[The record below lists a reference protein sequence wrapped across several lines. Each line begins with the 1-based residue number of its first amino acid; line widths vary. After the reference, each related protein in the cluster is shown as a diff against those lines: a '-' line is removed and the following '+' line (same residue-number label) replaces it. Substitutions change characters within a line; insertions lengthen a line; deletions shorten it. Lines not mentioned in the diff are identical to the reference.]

1 MMKEF
6 ENFFENEEKTEDVEI
21 VKFEQ
26 LYDAC

>member
-1 MMKEF
+1 MKEF